1 MTIERAYYILYMIV
15 LCWFAV
21 LITASLIRSIIGP
34 RITDRVLAINMIGTM
49 VICCISVLSV
59 MQKESYLVDV
69 ALIYAM
75 VSFVSVLILVSV
87 YLPAKKVR
95 GEYGADDKSGREKA
109 SKDGEAD

>member
-49 VICCISVLSV
+49 VICCISILSV

-109 SKDGEAD
+109 SKDSEAD